1 MATIEN
7 EPDKSGL
14 PDQLQAMDDS
24 QLMAQDLVQ
33 QGAIHAV
40 SFLLSN
46 GCTEAAATE
55 MLASLRANAAAVREE
70 ARRRGKPDLFSEDQT
85 VFN

>member
-1 MATIEN
+1 MASIEN

-14 PDQLQAMDDS
+14 TDQLQGMDDN

-40 SFLLSN
+40 TFLLAN
-46 GCTEAAATE
+46 GCNETTAAE
-55 MLASLRANAAAVREE
+55 MLQSLRANAAAIRTE